1 MGSEVEIALEEEGLL
16 MANGQ
21 RVVGDLA
28 RSARAVQRARLF
40 PDSKQF
46 VDMPLKNDP
55 EAVLA
60 EFEKLEDKTDKATLM
75 DFVSTHFAEV
85 GSRSI
90 QDPTGRFLETYYW
103 DTYWVVRG
111 LIVCNMLETAK
122 GVDLVR
128 NFGFV
133 PNGTRVYYLDRSQPP
148 LLTDM
153 AMAIFD
159 ATGDKEWLS
168 KVLPLM
174 VKEYNFWMCEDSG
187 HVVHLKRP
195 SGMLSLNI
203 YQSQR
208 RGPRPDLQLHHAAWL
223 WTWIEPTTGLISR
236 KSFHCA
242 DDQHFDALG
251 MSSFLP
257 CMFMRLRLSPFASST
272 ARSKQVPMFEESY
285 IEDLETAISARMSG
299 LEPDSREVFRGLCSG
314 AESGWDFTTRWM
326 DDSDEDLLGQAR
338 RLCHAARSEKHCIIP
353 VDLNCL
359 LLRVWPR
366 DGAWGKN
373 GGFLE
378 TTRTIVEK
386 GLARA
391 HELVANM
398 DQVLWND
405 EMKCYSDYRMDKGR
419 VSKVVALSNWAAPL
433 WAGLHGPQDALRHAA
448 ACFTFLRLSLPFF
461 LRDLQMQCA
470 VSVQLLC
477 QEVDKPKFLQSLET
491 SLEHQGCVALAKDL
505 AERWLSSC
513 EMSWESS
520 GFMYEK
526 YNAAKPGEGGGG
538 GEYEPQ
544 AWGVEK
550 GLRNDCG
557 SLHIVVVSGPV
568 LNKSEEYQGAQGV
581 SFDMICPL
589 PGDNL
594 KPMATPRA
602 SSMTPGEKP
611 HQAPSSDLVEAGNG
625 FGGVNGHPL
634 GLTPNTGGHAL
645 RLALA
650 RELMDEAL
658 AQERWQE
665 ALVFAREVC
674 SCQRQIYPAGWP
686 VVALSLARLAKL
698 EFYHGN
704 MVEALRCCEDAHS
717 GTGPAT
723 TTVAETAHAI
733 EKQGLAKITKL
744 ETGYPAVGGQ
754 SAARLAV
761 TLTTDWPYPDPSSYS
776 TMTHFGATVEKY
788 ILISFEKGILQGAI
802 ELHLLGVQ
810 ETERMVLDTRSLDIK
825 SITVDGAPGEYQ
837 LGTKG
842 RKSEALGEALE
853 EQTQG
858 KKHPYLFTQCQ
869 AIHARCLM
877 PCQDTPGVKSKY
889 TAKITAPSPLTVLMS
904 AVPDG
909 EPKEV
914 EGGKRC
920 FSFTQKVPIPSYLL
934 ALACGNLAS
943 RRVGPR
949 SHVWS
954 EPEAVEACA
963 FEFSDTE
970 KFLALGEK
978 LFGEYVWGIYDLL
991 VLPPSF
997 PYGGMEN
1004 PCLTFVTPTLLAGD
1018 RSLADVERFEAYLR
1032 AHVKRFAG
1040 GFLTE
1045 EDFKNFFLEHFS
1057 SEPAVQNV
1065 DWQKWFYGSGLPEL
1079 PTMNC
1084 VLAEKVE
1091 LLFSSLK
1098 GGYEGSKEDID
1109 GWFPKQIMLLLD
1121 RLVDYAREQAAAGKA
1136 DEVRQRLSTWS
1147 EAYGFETWSKAQ

>member
-28 RSARAVQRARLF
+28 RSARVFGGGKLLAAVQRARLF

-85 GSRSI
+85 GSELEPWAPSDFQESPPFLALIRDEKRKSWANSLNRLWATLGRKSRLNGAQQRSSFI
-90 QDPTGRFLETYYW
+90 AQPNPTIVPGGRFLETYYW

-122 GVDLVR
+122 GVVGNLFDLVR

-208 RGPRPDLQLHHAAWL
+208 RGPRP
-223 WTWIEPTTGLISR
+223 
-236 KSFHCA
+236 
-242 DDQHFDALG
+242 
-251 MSSFLP
+251 
-257 CMFMRLRLSPFASST
+257 
-272 ARSKQVPMFEESY
+272 ESY

-338 RLCHAARSEKHCIIP
+338 LETIKTHCIIP

-359 LLRVWPR
+359 LLRV
-366 DGAWGKN
+366 
-373 GGFLE
+373 
-378 TTRTIVEK
+378 EK

-398 DQVLWND
+398 VMGSAPAKQPRKESGAQPYHDAATLRRHAIDQVLWND

-433 WAGLHGPQDALRHAA
+433 WAGLHGP
-448 ACFTFLRLSLPFF
+448 
-461 LRDLQMQCA
+461 
-470 VSVQLLC
+470 